1 MKGET
6 PMDKKILIAYFS
18 KAGQNFSQGKIVEL
32 TVGNTKAA
40 AEMMAEMTGGSLLEI
55 RPVVPYP
62 KDYRECGKQAFQ
74 ELRENARP
82 QLEGLP
88 DSIGLYSDILLGYPN
103 WCGTMPMAV
112 WTFLEKYS
120 FEGKRILP
128 FCTHEGSGV
137 SRSLSDLKKLCP
149 GARLLPALA
158 IEGHKVGESEELIR
172 EHLKKAGFVS

>member
-1 MKGET
+1 
-6 PMDKKILIAYFS
+6 MDKKILIAYFS

-103 WCGTMPMAV
+103 WWYGAPMAV
-112 WTFLEKYS
+112 LSFLEDYDFS
-120 FEGKRILP
+120 GKQVYL
-128 FCTHEGSGV
+128 FCSHGTGGLANSVEDIRASM
-137 SRSLSDLKKLCP
+137 P
-149 GARLLPALA
+149 GAN
-158 IEGHKVGESEELIR
+158 ISENIFDVYEENAASSQEDIQSWLTEL
-172 EHLKKAGFVS
+172 GY

>member
-1 MKGET
+1 
-6 PMDKKILIAYFS
+6 MDKKILIAYFS

-40 AEMMAEMTGGSLLEI
+40 AEMMAEMTGRSVLEF

-62 KDYRECGKQAFQ
+62 KAYRECGKQAFQ

-120 FEGKRILP
+120 FDG
-128 FCTHEGSGV
+128 
-137 SRSLSDLKKLCP
+137 
-149 GARLLPALA
+149 
-158 IEGHKVGESEELIR
+158 
-172 EHLKKAGFVS
+172 